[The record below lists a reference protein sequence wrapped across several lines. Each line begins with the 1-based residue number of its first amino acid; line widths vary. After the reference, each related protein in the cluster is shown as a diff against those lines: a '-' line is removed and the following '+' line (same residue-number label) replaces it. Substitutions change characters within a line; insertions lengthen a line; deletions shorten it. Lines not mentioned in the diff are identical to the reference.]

1 MTHRGARGATAPR
14 GSIVGH
20 PQESGVGG
28 PGAGKSLP
36 LQLQVGGWEGC
47 VWVLSSV
54 HLFNT
59 CCRPG
64 PRTLPPG
71 LCRLRSVPLCAVS
84 TAYVPILH
92 PELEWSV
99 HWSAS
104 PTACEQLEVWGL
116 ACPSILEP
124 GTELGTE
131 EYQRIVCRVSEEK
144 AK

>member
-1 MTHRGARGATAPR
+1 MGALEQVSLCLSNCRW
-14 GSIVGH
+14 
-20 PQESGVGG
+20 VGG
-28 PGAGKSLP
+28 RGVCGYSALFIYLTPAAGLAP
-36 LQLQVGGWEGC
+36 ALY
-47 VWVLSSV
+47 
-54 HLFNT
+54 
-59 CCRPG
+59 
-64 PRTLPPG
+64 PPG

-131 EYQRIVCRVSEEK
+131 EYQRIMCRVSEEK